1 MSFHGIS
8 ATDKDDPNAEYF
20 FGCSGGEF
28 EKVKELIEA
37 DPSLGKKKLI
47 AHNGHRPP
55 FDWAFCF
62 LLRNQ

>member
-1 MSFHGIS
+1 MMTFHSIS

-37 DPSLGKKKLI
+37 DPSLANTGKSEFVLFYDMNSCVQYK
-47 AHNGHRPP
+47 ASTT
-55 FDWAFCF
+55 
-62 LLRNQ
+62 